1 MRKVLGRI
9 IAIVAVIALS
19 FTVAQGYVAKAADE
33 EKITVYVTIE
43 KTSIG
48 QGFLV
53 EPTRLVVPKGTT
65 AKEAIE
71 EALEEDGGDYALKIT
86 ETQFGGY
93 ISGIKDADDG
103 EVDIPDSIANLPSYT
118 NWDQTVVAPPS
129 NDNNDGNVDE
139 DLDERDYNSTS
150 GWMGFI
156 NNASAQE
163 GLDAIEL
170 SDNDV
175 VRLQFSIFGYG
186 LDLGYSYDPS
196 VEKLTVANKDALI
209 KAAADMWYLIPDSDW
224 DDDIDSEFDDV
235 IDALENH
242 DLTQDDADNLLGSL
256 KYYPVK
262 QDETTTQEITT
273 TQEETTTAEETTTVA
288 ETTTVVETTT
298 AAATTEAATT
308 TAHSALKKVKKPAR
322 VKIKKVAKKKKAAKK
337 LKVKFKKVKN
347 ADGYQVAVLKSK
359 SVKKALVKKYTK
371 KTTYTIKSKK
381 IKNKKKLFVAVRAYV
396 KDGKTKVFGKWS
408 KVKKVK
414 VK

>member
-33 EKITVYVTIE
+33 ETITVYVTIE

-48 QGFLV
+48 QGFLI

-71 EALEEDGGDYALKIT
+71 EALEEEGGDYSLKIT

-129 NDNNDGNVDE
+129 NDNNDGNVDD
-139 DLDERDYNSTS
+139 DLDEKDYNSTS

-156 NNASAQE
+156 NNASAE
-163 GLDAIEL
+163 GGLDAIEL

-186 LDLGYSYDPS
+186 LDLGYSYNPS

-224 DDDIDSEFDDV
+224 DDDIDNEYEGV

-262 QDETTTQEITT
+262 QDETTTQEV
-273 TQEETTTAEETTTVA
+273 TTTAAETTTVA
-288 ETTTVVETTT
+288 ETTTAVETTT

-308 TAHSALKKVKKPAR
+308 TATSAVKKVKKPAR

-381 IKNKKKLFVAVRAYV
+381 IKNKKKLFVAVRAYA